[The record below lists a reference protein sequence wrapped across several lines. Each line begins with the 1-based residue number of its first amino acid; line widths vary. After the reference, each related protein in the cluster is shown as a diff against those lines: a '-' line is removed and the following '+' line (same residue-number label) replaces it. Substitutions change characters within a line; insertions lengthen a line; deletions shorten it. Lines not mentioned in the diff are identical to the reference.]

1 MKNNKNNVEKLL
13 KNAGL
18 KKPILGDDP
27 ETIELM
33 KSMAKLSKIKYDE
46 LIRQGFNESQA
57 IESCKNLL
65 RLIYFFIE
73 FHKIIRRKN
82 DCLQGN
88 ELYK

>member
-1 MKNNKNNVEKLL
+1 MENNKNIVERLL

-18 KKPILGDDP
+18 KKPTLGDDP

-57 IESCKNLL
+57 IELCKNLL
-65 RLIYFFIE
+65 
-73 FHKIIRRKN
+73 N
-82 DCLQGN
+82 MN
-88 ELYK
+88 T

>member
-18 KKPILGDDP
+18 KKPTLGDDP

-57 IESCKNLL
+57 IELCKNLL
-65 RLIYFFIE
+65 SM
-73 FHKIIRRKN
+73 N
-82 DCLQGN
+82 T
-88 ELYK
+88 

>member
-1 MKNNKNNVEKLL
+1 MENNKNIVERLL

-18 KKPILGDDP
+18 KKPALGDDP

-57 IESCKNLL
+57 IELCKNLL
-65 RLIYFFIE
+65 SM
-73 FHKIIRRKN
+73 N
-82 DCLQGN
+82 T
-88 ELYK
+88 